1 MKFSDSDRSILETL
15 QRDSSL
21 SSAKLAES
29 LGMAAST
36 LWRKIQE
43 LEASGV
49 IRGRVALLD
58 PAKVGCKLTVLAAI
72 TLRDHAEETVQ
83 GFQRL
88 IELRP
93 EVTECLA
100 TSGSADYSL
109 KIRVADVEAYEAF
122 MTNTLLRSNFV
133 REVQSSFVLK
143 ELKHTTALPIGR

>member
-1 MKFSDSDRSILETL
+1 MAILETL

-21 SSAKLAES
+21 SAAKLAET
-29 LGMAAST
+29 LGMAPST
-36 LWRKIQE
+36 LWRKVQE
-43 LEASGV
+43 LEAAGV

-58 PAKVGCKLTVLAAI
+58 PEKIGCKLTVLAAI
-72 TLRDHAEETVQ
+72 TLRDHAEETVT

-88 IELRP
+88 IETRP

-109 KIRVADVEAYEAF
+109 KIRVADVEAYERF
-122 MTNTLLRSNFV
+122 MTQTLLRSSFV

-143 ELKHTTALPIGR
+143 ELKHTTALPL